1 MRCPRRL
8 TLHHHAQ
15 NPVDARLVALAM
27 TLEPIE
33 HVLIQTNGQL
43 LFRRRPSHGGLFEKG
58 LVEPRNVGLVNIG
71 ILYTVNRGWRDANR
85 TAAGTVALQRRMVA
99 RAVANRRAG
108 TVSTFPP

>member
-15 NPVDARLVALAM
+15 YSVDARLVALAM

-33 HVLIQTNGQL
+33 DVLIQTNRQL

-58 LVEPRNVGLVNIG
+58 LVEPRNVGIINIA
-71 ILYTVNRGWRDANR
+71 IVYTVDPCQVASFLSDDGFSVHVGFPFSWR
-85 TAAGTVALQRRMVA
+85 
-99 RAVANRRAG
+99 
-108 TVSTFPP
+108 